1 MLAIKKQTP
10 YNILQKVYNLLY
22 KYKNKVSNQKN
33 KTATKQIEEAFASFS
48 DCVGDKAVL
57 SVLLDKSSNRRT
69 GCPSKAPV
77 WQGSHIGAGCG
88 KAKNLRRTL
97 RTTCSRSRS
106 RRWQRL
112 PLASLLITKT
122 RNSYKN
128 MEII

>member
-33 KTATKQIEEAFASFS
+33 KTATKQLEE
-48 DCVGDKAVL
+48 
-57 SVLLDKSSNRRT
+57 
-69 GCPSKAPV
+69 
-77 WQGSHIGAGCG
+77 
-88 KAKNLRRTL
+88 AKNLRRTL